1 VRPIDHYNNF
11 DLIRLF
17 AAMQVLYVHTAVH
30 LQAPAFGWPAPY
42 FIDAFPGVYIFFVIS
57 GFLVTRSF
65 IESPGGVL
73 HFFWRRALRIYP
85 ALWAHYVVIF
95 AALALAGAFAMSTIV
110 TPVFWKW
117 VAGAFFIGSDF
128 WGNVVAKNNLFDYS
142 GFYKR
147 FPSGVLWTI
156 NAELGFYLLVPLV
169 FAPFLRRTGLVWI
182 AVLIAFAGSFYVNG
196 ILTNWVRTAGH
207 FTTTGMLSNSPFPY
221 FWMFL
226 LGAVPALLWNRVK
239 WLFEGTF
246 LIWIALY
253 AAATVVGAVVFGSLL
268 IDRIRLTPISVFRMA
283 VLTGAVLS
291 FAYTLPSMV
300 KVLRGVDPSYGIYL
314 YHMLVIFTLG
324 YAGIKGHWWLWPLVI
339 SVSAGLAMISW
350 LLVERPALALKGLW
364 SKPRAPEPEARL
376 APR

>member
-1 VRPIDHYNNF
+1 VRPVDHHNNF

-17 AAMQVLYVHTAVH
+17 AAMQVLYVHMGAH
-30 LQAPAFGWPAPY
+30 LQVPVFGRSANY
-42 FIDAFPGVYIFFVIS
+42 FIYAFPGVNIFFVVS

-65 IESPGGVL
+65 TEGSGGTL

-85 ALWAHYVVIF
+85 ALWAHFAVIF
-95 AALALAGAFAMSTIV
+95 AAMALGGGLALSVIL

-169 FAPFLRRTGLVWI
+169 FAPILRRTGLVWI
-182 AVLIAFAGSFYVNG
+182 AVLAAFAGSFYVNG
-196 ILTNWVRTAGH
+196 ILTEWVRTAGH

-226 LGAVPALLWNRVK
+226 LGAVPALLWNRVQR
-239 WLFEGTF
+239 LFEGTF
-246 LIWIALY
+246 LFWIALY
-253 AAATVVGAVVFGSLL
+253 AALTVMDVQVFGNLVL
-268 IDRIRLTPISVFRMA
+268 DRIRLTPMTVIRMA
-283 VLTGAVLS
+283 ALTGAVLS
-291 FAYTLPSMV
+291 FAYTLPAMV
-300 KVLRGVDPSYGIYL
+300 KVLRGVDLSYGIYL

-324 YAGIKGHWWLWPLVI
+324 YAGIRGHWWLWPVVI
-339 SVSAGLAMISW
+339 AASAGLAMASW
-350 LLVERPALALKGLW
+350 FLVERPALALKSLW
-364 SKPRAPEPEARL
+364 ATTRAPEPEARL
-376 APR
+376 VPR